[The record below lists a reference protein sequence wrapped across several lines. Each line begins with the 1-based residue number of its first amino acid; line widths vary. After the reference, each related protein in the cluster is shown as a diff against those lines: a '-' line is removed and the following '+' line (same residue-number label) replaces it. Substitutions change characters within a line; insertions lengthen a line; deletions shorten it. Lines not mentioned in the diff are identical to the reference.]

1 MLVARLDNLGKGAS
15 GAAVQNIGLMLGLHA
30 GVGAR
35 EHGGCLTCRSAW
47 WSRSPASARCSRW
60 TAVTPKIAPDA
71 FIAPT
76 AAVIG
81 DVVIGSETG
90 IWFHCLVRGD
100 LQFIHIGARTNI
112 QDGTIIHVDSGGY
125 STTIG
130 DDVTVGHNAVI
141 HACTLKNRAFVGISA
156 TVLDGA
162 VIEEGGML
170 AAGGLLTPG
179 KVIGRNE
186 LWAGTP
192 ARLLRVMAP
201 EERAKFDRNA
211 EVYRELARR
220 FRAGLRSTT

>member
-1 MLVARLDNLGKGAS
+1 MKAS
-15 GAAVQNIGLMLGLHA
+15 G
-30 GVGAR
+30 VGKWCMPDLPY
-35 EHGGCLTCRSAW
+35 GGFGPVFSLNG
-47 WSRSPASARCSRW
+47 
-60 TAVTPKIAPDA
+60 VTPTIAADA

-81 DVVIGSETG
+81 DVWIGSETG

-100 LQFIHIGARTNI
+100 MGIIRIGARTNI
-112 QDGTIIHVDSGGY
+112 QDGTVIHIDSGEF
-125 STTIG
+125 STFIG

-179 KVIGRNE
+179 KVIGPNE
-186 LWAGTP
+186 LWTGSP
-192 ARLLRVMAP
+192 AKLRRVMDA
-201 EERAKFDRNA
+201 EERTKFDRNA
-211 EVYRELARR
+211 IVYRELAKR
-220 FRAGLRSTT
+220 FRAGLKPA

>member
-1 MLVARLDNLGKGAS
+1 MPDVTTGP
-15 GAAVQNIGLMLGLHA
+15 AVP
-30 GVGAR
+30 
-35 EHGGCLTCRSAW
+35 LTGQG
-47 WSRSPASARCSRW
+47 PIY
-60 TAVTPKIAPDA
+60 TLNGITPKIAPDA

-81 DVVIGSETG
+81 DVTVGSETG

-100 LQFIHIGARTNI
+100 LEFIHIGARTNI
-112 QDGTIIHVDSGGY
+112 QDGAIIHVDSGGM

-170 AAGGLLTPG
+170 GAGGLLTPG
-179 KVIGRNE
+179 KIIGRNE
-186 LWAGTP
+186 LWVGAP
-192 ARLLRVMAP
+192 ARMIRVMTDD
-201 EERAKFDRNA
+201 ERKKFDRNA
-211 EVYRELARR
+211 IVYRELARR
-220 FRAGLRSTT
+220 FRTGLSSTP

>member
-1 MLVARLDNLGKGAS
+1 MPDAPPDAGGSSSGPQSGDGTPVTGAS
-15 GAAVQNIGLMLGLHA
+15 LGAAVPVLGTGPVFALD
-30 GVGAR
+30 G
-35 EHGGCLTCRSAW
+35 
-47 WSRSPASARCSRW
+47 
-60 TAVTPKIAPDA
+60 VTPTIDPTA

-76 AAVIG
+76 AAVVG
-81 DVVIGSETG
+81 DVAIGAETG

-100 LQFIHIGARTNI
+100 MAAIRIGARTNI
-112 QDGTIIHVDSGGY
+112 QDGTVIHVDTGLP
-125 STTIG
+125 TTIG

-179 KVIGRNE
+179 KTIGPNE

-201 EERAKFDRNA
+201 EERARFDRNA
-211 EVYRELARR
+211 EVYRQLARR
-220 FRAGLRSTT
+220 FRTGLRSTP

>member
-1 MLVARLDNLGKGAS
+1 MPDAPPHQDRVPAPDAAFGGAVPVLGTGPIFSLDGITPTI
-15 GAAVQNIGLMLGLHA
+15 AA
-30 GVGAR
+30 
-35 EHGGCLTCRSAW
+35 
-47 WSRSPASARCSRW
+47 
-60 TAVTPKIAPDA
+60 DA

-81 DVVIGSETG
+81 DVTIGSETG

-112 QDGTIIHVDSGGY
+112 QDGAIIHVDSGGF

-179 KVIGRNE
+179 KVIGPNE

-192 ARLLRVMAP
+192 ARLLRVMTGD
-201 EERAKFDRNA
+201 ERKKFDRNA
-211 EVYRELARR
+211 EVYRQLARR

>member
-1 MLVARLDNLGKGAS
+1 MPDKSWPYGTVFSLDGLTPTVAA
-15 GAAVQNIGLMLGLHA
+15 
-30 GVGAR
+30 
-35 EHGGCLTCRSAW
+35 
-47 WSRSPASARCSRW
+47 
-60 TAVTPKIAPDA
+60 DA

-100 LQFIHIGARTNI
+100 MNAIRIGARTNI
-112 QDGTIIHVDSGGY
+112 QDGTVIHIDSGEL
-125 STTIG
+125 STFIG
-130 DDVTVGHNAVI
+130 DGVTVGHNAVI

-179 KVIGRNE
+179 KVIGPNE
-186 LWAGTP
+186 LWTGSP
-192 ARLLRVMAP
+192 AKLRRVMDEA
-201 EERAKFDRNA
+201 ERARFDRNA
-211 EVYRELARR
+211 E
-220 FRAGLRSTT
+220 

>member
-1 MLVARLDNLGKGAS
+1 MPDRYGTVFSLDG
-15 GAAVQNIGLMLGLHA
+15 
-30 GVGAR
+30 
-35 EHGGCLTCRSAW
+35 
-47 WSRSPASARCSRW
+47 
-60 TAVTPKIAPDA
+60 VTPTIDDTA

-81 DVVIGSETG
+81 DVVIGPETG

-100 LQFIHIGARTNI
+100 MNSIRIGARTNI
-112 QDGTIIHVDSGGY
+112 QDGTVVHIDSGEF
-125 STTIG
+125 STFIG

-179 KVIGRNE
+179 KVIGPNE
-186 LWAGTP
+186 LWTGSP
-192 ARLLRVMAP
+192 AKMKRVMDA
-201 EERAKFDRNA
+201 EERARFDRNA
-211 EVYRELARR
+211 VIYRKLAQK
-220 FRAGLRSTT
+220 FLAGLKVVA